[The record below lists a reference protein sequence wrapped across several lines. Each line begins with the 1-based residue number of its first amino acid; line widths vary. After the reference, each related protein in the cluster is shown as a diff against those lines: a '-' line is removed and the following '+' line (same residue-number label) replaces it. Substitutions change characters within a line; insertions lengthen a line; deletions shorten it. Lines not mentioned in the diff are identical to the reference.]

1 MIDRCSI
8 RKILHLLAARY
19 WPFNRKKTPFLRSKL
34 NCLRVRCISQGVK
47 RRAKIAGSRF
57 LFASL
62 VIFTAFAIVRS
73 QSRVIE
79 LQGEVKDQHGSVIA
93 GAKII
98 LAGGLTRETLS
109 DERGRFRITGLS
121 AGAHTLKITAEGFAP
136 HEERF
141 TLGDSKAPRLSITL
155 YPLIKET
162 VSIKDDPGEVTLD
175 PQRAAGAQVLTA
187 EMLKSLPDDPD
198 RLIELLQLLATSAGS
213 APGQATVT
221 VDGFSNEGRL
231 PPKSAIRE
239 VRINSNI
246 FSAEYD
252 KPPYRGGRID
262 VYTKPGA
269 GSFHGEAAFN
279 FNNSALNAR
288 DVFARARAPI
298 TTRRYGLQLGGPL
311 VRKRAGFL
319 FDFEARDIRESST
332 VNAVIL
338 DSRFQPSNFV
348 ANVPTPKRLLIGS
361 LRGDW
366 QLTAFHT
373 FIARYDFN
381 EDRSSNQGA
390 GGLNLP
396 ERASTSRA
404 TSHALRFAETAI
416 IGKAMFNEARL
427 ALTFTRATERADSR
441 APAITVMG
449 AFSSGGSASQSIT
462 QTEKRVELTDNLSIV
477 AGNHSLKLGA
487 QITVRRVSDSRA
499 DNFNGTF
506 IFGGAIAPLLDDDGE
521 IITEGG
527 KPVMTNISGLEQ
539 YRRALLHLAGG
550 KPTRFSV
557 SRGDPLVEQSQWTIS
572 GFLQDEWHARQNLLV
587 SLGLRY
593 ESQTAPSDRVS
604 LGPRIGLGYSPDK
617 KRRWVLRARTGLFY
631 DRIAFPIA
639 LETLRLDGK
648 HQQQIIID
656 SPSFP
661 DPFNGGTAVEIIPT
675 VRRMSSDLRPPVSFQ
690 AQAGFERQ
698 LPRGW
703 KIELS
708 HYWSR
713 SWGSIRSRNINAPI
727 ISASDDPMS
736 APRPLGVKENILQ
749 FESSG
754 SLKGRV
760 LFIGVNQSSNR
771 RFNLFTGYLWFDFRT
786 NADHPFLLAQSSYD
800 TSGEWARP
808 FWQAS
813 HRVFVVGLIN
823 LPWKMRASTE
833 INLATGVP
841 FNITTGRDNNGDGN
855 FNDRPNRVAASDPQ
869 AVRTHLGAFDPSVI
883 NGTLGRNAG
892 TNPFNAAMDMNLS
905 RTFALGG
912 KGKDDR
918 GHQLTLNVRAS
929 NLLNRANL
937 SGVDGVLNSP
947 FFGRANNAVSARRV
961 EIGARL
967 TF

>member
-1 MIDRCSI
+1 MLVI
-8 RKILHLLAARY
+8 LLA
-19 WPFNRKKTPFLRSKL
+19 
-34 NCLRVRCISQGVK
+34 
-47 RRAKIAGSRF
+47 
-57 LFASL
+57 FAL
-62 VIFTAFAIVRS
+62 ARS

-79 LQGEVKDQHGSVIA
+79 FEGEVKDQHGDVIA

-98 LAGGLTRETLS
+98 LSAGSTRETVS
-109 DERGRFRITGLS
+109 DDRGRFRITGLA
-121 AGAHTLKITAEGFAP
+121 AGAHTLKIEAEGFAP
-136 HEERF
+136 HEEKL
-141 TLGDSKAPRLSITL
+141 TLSDSKQRLAITL
-155 YPLIKET
+155 YPSIKET
-162 VSIKDDPGEVTLD
+162 VSVKDDPSEVSLD
-175 PQRAAGAQVLTA
+175 PQRAAGAQVLT
-187 EMLKSLPDDPD
+187 EQVLKSLPDDPD
-198 RLIELLQLLATSAGS
+198 RLSDLLQLLATSSGS

-231 PPKSAIRE
+231 PPKSSIRE

-279 FNNSALNAR
+279 FNNSSLNAR
-288 DVFARARAPI
+288 DVFARQRAPI

-319 FDFEARDIRESST
+319 IDFEARDINESAT

-338 DSRFQPSNFV
+338 DTDFQPSNFV

-366 QLTAFHT
+366 QLNQFHT

-381 EDRSSNQGA
+381 EDRSNNQGA
-390 GGLNLP
+390 GGFNLP

-404 TSHALRFAETAI
+404 KSHALRFAETAI
-416 IGKAMFNEARL
+416 IGKSIFNEARL
-427 ALTFTRATERADSR
+427 ALTSTRTTERATSR
-441 APAITVMG
+441 APAITVSG
-449 AFSSGGSASQSIT
+449 AFSSGGSAAQSIA
-462 QTEKRVELTDNLSIV
+462 QTEKRIELTNNLSIV
-477 AGNHSLKLGA
+477 ARNHSLKIGA

-521 IITEGG
+521 IIADDDG

-539 YRRALLHLAGG
+539 YRRALLDLAGG
-550 KPTRFSV
+550 RPTRFLIN
-557 SRGDPLVEQSQWTIS
+557 RGDPLVEQSQWMIS
-572 GFLQDEWHARQNLLV
+572 GFLQDEWHVRQDLLI

-617 KRRWVLRARTGLFY
+617 KRRWVLRARAGLFY
-631 DRIAFPIA
+631 DRITLPIA
-639 LETLRLDGK
+639 LETLRLDGNR
-648 HQQQIIID
+648 QEQIIID
-656 SPSFP
+656 EPSFP
-661 DPFNGGTAVEIIPT
+661 DPFKGGAAVEAIPT
-675 VRRMSSDLRPPVSFQ
+675 VRRISADLRPPVSFQ

-698 LPRGW
+698 LSRGW
-703 KIELS
+703 KIEMS

-727 ISASDDPMS
+727 INEGDDPLS
-736 APRPLGVKENILQ
+736 APRPFGVKENILQ

-754 SLKGRV
+754 SLTGRV

-771 RFNLFTGYLWFDFRT
+771 HFNFFSGYLWFDFRT
-786 NADHPFLLAQSSYD
+786 DADHPFLLAQSSYNAD
-800 TSGEWARP
+800 GEWARP

-833 INLATGVP
+833 VNLATGAP

-855 FNDRPNRVAASDPQ
+855 FNDRPNRAVANDPR
-869 AVRTHLGAFDPSVI
+869 AVMTHLGAFDPSVI

-905 RTFALGG
+905 RTFAMGG
-912 KGKDDR
+912 KGKNDR

-937 SGVDGVLNSP
+937 GGIDGVLNSP
-947 FFGRANNAVSARRV
+947 FFGRANNAAPSRRI
-961 EIGARL
+961 EIGAR
-967 TF
+967 FSF

>member
-1 MIDRCSI
+1 MSRFPFAA
-8 RKILHLLAARY
+8 LVLLLAVA
-19 WPFNRKKTPFLRSKL
+19 L
-34 NCLRVRCISQGVK
+34 
-47 RRAKIAGSRF
+47 AE
-57 LFASL
+57 
-62 VIFTAFAIVRS
+62 S
-73 QSRVIE
+73 QSHVIE
-79 LQGEVKDQHGSVIA
+79 LQGEVKDQRGDLIA

-98 LAGGLTRETLS
+98 LSGGDGSTRETVS
-109 DERGRFRITGLS
+109 DDRGRFRIAGLN
-121 AGAHTLKITAEGFAP
+121 ATAHTLKIEAEGFAS
-136 HEERF
+136 HEEKL
-141 TLGDSKAPRLSITL
+141 TLNDSNRRLVITL
-155 YPLIKET
+155 YPSIKET
-162 VSIKDDPGEVTLD
+162 VSIKDDPGEVSLD
-175 PQRAAGAQVLTA
+175 PQRAAGAQILT
-187 EMLKSLPDDPD
+187 EQMLKSLPDDPD
-198 RLIELLQLLATSAGS
+198 QLSDLLQLLATSSGS
-213 APGQATVT
+213 APGQAAVT

-231 PPKSAIRE
+231 PPKSSIRE

-288 DVFARARAPI
+288 DAFARERAPI
-298 TTRRYGLQLGGPL
+298 TTRRYGLQLGGPV

-319 FDFEARDIRESST
+319 LDFEARDIRESAT

-338 DSRFQPSNFV
+338 DRNFQPSNFV
-348 ANVPTPKRLLIGS
+348 ANVPTPKRLFIGS

-366 QLTAFHT
+366 QLSQSHT

-381 EDRSSNQGA
+381 EERSNNQGA
-390 GGLNLP
+390 GGFNLP
-396 ERASTSRA
+396 ERASNSRA
-404 TSHALRFAETAI
+404 VSHSLRFAETAI
-416 IGKAMFNEARL
+416 IGKSMFNETRL
-427 ALTFTRATERADSR
+427 ALTFTRATERAAST
-441 APAITVMG
+441 APAITVPG
-449 AFSSGGSASQSIT
+449 AFSSGGSTAQSIA
-462 QTEKRVELTDNLSIV
+462 QTEKRIELTDNLSIV
-477 AGNHSLKLGA
+477 AGNHSLKIGA
-487 QITVRRVSDSRA
+487 QITGRDVIDSRA

-521 IITEGG
+521 IITGDDS

-539 YRRALLHLAGG
+539 YRRALLDLAGG
-550 KPTRFSV
+550 RPTRFLIN
-557 SRGDPLVEQSQWTIS
+557 GGNPLVEGNQWTIS
-572 GFLQDEWHARQNLLV
+572 GFLQDEWHARQDLLV

-593 ESQTAPSDRVS
+593 ESQTAPSDGAS
-604 LGPRIGLGYSPDK
+604 LGPRIGIGYSPDK
-617 KRRWVLRARTGLFY
+617 KRRWVLRARAGLFY
-631 DRIAFPIA
+631 DRITLPIA

-661 DPFNGGTAVEIIPT
+661 DPFSGGEAVELIPT
-675 VRRMSSDLRPPVSFQ
+675 VRRASSDLRPPVSFQ

-703 KIELS
+703 KIEMS

-727 ISASDDPMS
+727 ILEGDDPLS
-736 APRPLGVKENILQ
+736 APRPFGVKENILQ

-754 SLKGRV
+754 SLTGRV

-771 RFNLFTGYLWFDFRT
+771 HFNLFSGYLWFDFHT
-786 NADHPFLLAQSSYD
+786 NADHPFLLPQSSYD
-800 TSGEWARP
+800 AGGEWARP
-808 FWQAS
+808 VWQSS

-823 LPWKMRASTE
+823 LPWKLRASTE
-833 INLATGVP
+833 FNLATGAP
-841 FNITTGRDNNGDGN
+841 FNIATGRDNNSDGN
-855 FNDRPNRVAASDPQ
+855 FNDRPNRAVANDPQ
-869 AVRTHLGAFDPSVI
+869 SVRTHLGAFDPSVI

-892 TNPFNAAMDMNLS
+892 TNPFNASIDVNLS

-912 KGKDDR
+912 KGKNDR
-918 GHQLTLNVRAS
+918 SHQLTLNLRAS

-947 FFGRANNAVSARRV
+947 FFGRANNAAPARRI